1 MSSTQSHTPDLIVLG
16 QVTIDDVVPASPGPW
31 TRQIG
36 GSGLYAVA
44 GARLWLDPARIAL
57 VARVGEDYPFD
68 VETLLRDAGLR
79 CVALSAFAAT
89 HLVEWLIYE
98 PDGSRR
104 SLPRNAELLH
114 IGSEGALSQSDSR
127 AAQALL
133 QQKLLEIAPGALEI
147 PAHWLPARALHLCPQ
162 VGQRHGDTL
171 RALRDKVH
179 WIAVD
184 PSPHYARSASVAELA
199 QRLKGT
205 SALLA
210 SAQDISALLR
220 ECEPRDAALALQQA
234 GFAEVVIKR
243 GGAPLLLAH
252 GGAIREIPAV
262 AVEVVDPTGA
272 GDAFCGAYS
281 ACRLLG
287 HPPAEAAKRAVASA
301 ALVVGCRGVEAAL
314 KLKTPRL

>member
-1 MSSTQSHTPDLIVLG
+1 MSSTQSLTPDLIVLG

-68 VETLLRDAGLR
+68 VETLLRDAGVR
-79 CVALSAFAAT
+79 CVALSAFAAP

-98 PDGSRR
+98 SDGTRR
-104 SLPRNAELLH
+104 SLPRNPELVH
-114 IGSEGALSQSDSR
+114 IGAEGALSQ
-127 AAQALL
+127 AAPPAAHALL
-133 QQKLLEIAPGALEI
+133 QQKLHELAPGALEI
-147 PAHWLPARALHLCPQ
+147 PVHWLPAQALHLCPQ
-162 VGQRHGDTL
+162 VGERHGDTL
-171 RALRDKVH
+171 RALQDKVR
-179 WIAVD
+179 WISVD
-184 PSPHYARSASVAELA
+184 PSPYYARSASVAELA

-205 SALLA
+205 TALLA

-220 ECEPRDAALALQQA
+220 EREPRAAALALQRA

-243 GGAPLLLAH
+243 GAAPLLLAH
-252 GGAIREIPAV
+252 GGAVCEIPAV

-287 HPPAEAAKRAVASA
+287 HSPAEAARRGAASA

-314 KLKTPRL
+314 KLKSPRL

>member
-1 MSSTQSHTPDLIVLG
+1 MSSIPPLTPDLIVVG
-16 QVTIDDVVPASPGPW
+16 QVTIDDVVPASPGSW

-36 GSGLYAVA
+36 GSALYAVA

-68 VETLLRDAGLR
+68 VEALLRSAGVL
-79 CVALSAFAAT
+79 CVALSSFAAP

-98 PDGSRR
+98 PDGTRR
-104 SLPRNAELLH
+104 SLPRNAELLP
-114 IGSEGALSQSDSR
+114 IGAEGVLAHPDTP
-127 AAQALL
+127 AAQGLL
-133 QQKLLEIAPGALEI
+133 QQKLLEIAPSALEI
-147 PAHWLPARALHLCPQ
+147 PAHWLPAQALHLCPQ
-162 VGQRHGDTL
+162 VGERHGDTL
-171 RALRDKVH
+171 RALQDKVR
-179 WIAVD
+179 WISVD
-184 PSPHYARSASVAELA
+184 PSPYYARLASIAELA
-199 QRLKGT
+199 HRLKGT

-210 SAQDISALLR
+210 SAQDISALLHDR
-220 ECEPRDAALALQQA
+220 EPRAAALALERA

-243 GGAPLLLAH
+243 GGLPLLLAY
-252 GGAIREIPAV
+252 GGTICEIPAV

-287 HPPAEAAKRAVASA
+287 YSASEAARRAAASA

-314 KLKTPRL
+314 RLKPPRL

>member
-1 MSSTQSHTPDLIVLG
+1 MSSTQARTPDLIVLG

-36 GSGLYAVA
+36 GSALYALA
-44 GARLWLDPARIAL
+44 GARLWLDPTRIAL

-68 VETLLRDAGLR
+68 VETLLHNAGVR
-79 CVALSAFAAT
+79 CVALSAFAAP

-98 PDGSRR
+98 PDGTRR

-114 IGSEGALSQSDSR
+114 IGGEGGPAQPESS

-133 QQKLLEIAPGALEI
+133 QQKLLEIAPSALEI
-147 PAHWLPARALHLCPQ
+147 PGHWLPAQALHLCPQ
-162 VGQRHGDTL
+162 VGERHRDTL
-171 RALRDKVH
+171 RALQDKVR
-179 WIAVD
+179 WISVD
-184 PSPHYARSASVAELA
+184 PSPYYARSASIAELA

-220 ECEPRDAALALQQA
+220 GCEPRTAALALERA

-252 GGAIREIPAV
+252 GGTIGEIPAV

-287 HPPAEAAKRAVASA
+287 HPPAESARRAAASA